1 MFVKSDAPRHDTRSL
16 QAGYACPAPTTEVSD
31 ATKLQQRRRVLSG
44 PLTTAF
50 DEPMSK
56 RRRGYP
62 SETRVKR
69 GDRGVQ
75 TPAGFKDFEEKLGR
89 NDLCPCGS
97 GKCFQEVLPAI
108 RQALTAHSGTS
119 IAANDNNLK
128 HKPGLALGFV
138 FRALPAASTRCRNVR
153 RQKLFR
159 RISHDASHARAAILQ
174 RNTFV
179 QSRQR
184 VSVFIEVASAA
195 SALFKRASVRCDH
208 EAAVAEIGS
217 TTDAAPFRRV
227 AVVCF
232 QVGHAPI

>member
-1 MFVKSDAPRHDTRSL
+1 MLGSGFAKQSATSIEGDDEDLPPTALSL
-16 QAGYACPAPTTEVSD
+16 QAGYACPAPTKEVSD

-108 RQALTAHSGTS
+108 RQALTAHTGTS

-128 HKPGLALGFV
+128 HKARPGAGLCL
-138 FRALPAASTRCRNVR
+138 
-153 RQKLFR
+153 
-159 RISHDASHARAAILQ
+159 
-174 RNTFV
+174 
-179 QSRQR
+179 SRPTG
-184 VSVFIEVASAA
+184 SVNSL
-195 SALFKRASVRCDH
+195 SKC
-208 EAAVAEIGS
+208 
-217 TTDAAPFRRV
+217 
-227 AVVCF
+227 
-232 QVGHAPI
+232 